1 MIDYLGWAA
10 TAVFVG
16 SYFCAGTTALKRMQM
31 VGAFMWTAYG
41 LLIGAPPV
49 VVANVLVFGAAAF
62 TLARHTRRAGANL
75 EP

>member
-10 TAVFVG
+10 TAVFVA

-31 VGAFMWTAYG
+31 AGACIWTLYG
-41 LLIGAPPV
+41 FLIGAPPV
-49 VVANVLVFGAAAF
+49 VVANVLVFGAAAY
-62 TLARHTRRAGANL
+62 TLARHPRRARANL